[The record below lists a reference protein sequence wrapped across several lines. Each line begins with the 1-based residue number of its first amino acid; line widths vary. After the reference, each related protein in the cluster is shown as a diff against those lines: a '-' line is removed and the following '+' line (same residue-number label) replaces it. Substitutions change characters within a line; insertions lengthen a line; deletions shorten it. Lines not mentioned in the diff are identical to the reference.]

1 MKKLL
6 AACLIAAPLAIASLA
21 FAADTAAPASTPAKV
36 TSTAPTESG
45 EGFAPGPTEYRIPIN
60 GCTATVTC
68 PRTSAVSSV
77 SCIGHTPTGCVA
89 RQTATPPWVACDGI
103 AHTCPVL
110 IP

>member
-6 AACLIAAPLAIASLA
+6 AACLIAAPLTLASLA
-21 FAADTAAPASTPAKV
+21 FAADTIAPASTPAKV

-68 PRTSAVSSV
+68 PRTSTVSSV
-77 SCIGHTPTGCVA
+77 TCIGHTPTGCVA
-89 RQTATPPWVACDGI
+89 HQSAIPPSVTCDGVV
-103 AHTCPVL
+103 HPCPDL
-110 IP
+110 N